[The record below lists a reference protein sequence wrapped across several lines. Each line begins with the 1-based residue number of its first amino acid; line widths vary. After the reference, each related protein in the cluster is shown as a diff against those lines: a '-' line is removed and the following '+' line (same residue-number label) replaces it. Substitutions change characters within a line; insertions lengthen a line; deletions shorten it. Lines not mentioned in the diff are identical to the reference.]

1 MSPTSH
7 KLAFPARLTGVGGP
21 SVFQRRLAEGLGAR
35 GVECVYDA
43 AEATAQAILVIGA
56 TRHIG
61 DLARARRRGIP
72 IVQRLNGRNWIH
84 RRRRTGVL
92 HYLRAVWNNRR
103 LRLVRDR
110 FATAVVYQSE
120 FARGWWE
127 GSCGVAPVH
136 ASVVLNGVPLD
147 RFTPR
152 GPEQPP
158 ADRWRVLV
166 LEARFGGGYEIGLE
180 WAVELAS
187 RLARG
192 GKAVELNIVGV
203 QDGQIPGPA
212 PSGVRIEASGA
223 VPNEQVPALDRG
235 AHFLFSSDL
244 LPACPNSVIEA
255 LGCGLPTVAF
265 DTGSLSEIV
274 KNDAGRL
281 AEYGGDPWRL
291 DPPDLDGLAV
301 AAGEVLMDLPR
312 FRAAARARAEEAF
325 SLDRMVQGYLDVLGW

>member
-1 MSPTSH
+1 
-7 KLAFPARLTGVGGP
+7 
-21 SVFQRRLAEGLGAR
+21 
-35 GVECVYDA
+35 VECVYDPA
-43 AEATAQAILVIGA
+43 DASAEAILVIGA
-56 TRHIG
+56 TRQLG
-61 DLARARRRGIP
+61 DLGRAARRGVP

-84 RRRRTGVL
+84 RRRSTGVL

-127 GSCGVAPVH
+127 GSCGKAPVP

-158 ADRWRVLV
+158 SDRWRVLV

-180 WAVELAS
+180 WALDLAS
-187 RLARG
+187 RLARE
-192 GKAVELNIVGV
+192 GKAVELKIVGK
-203 QDGQIPGPA
+203 QDGVITGAA
-212 PSGVRIEASGA
+212 PSGVRIEAMGA
-223 VPNEQVPALDRG
+223 VPNEEVPALGRG
-235 AHFLFSSDL
+235 SHLLFSSDV

-255 LGCGLPTVAF
+255 LACGLPVLAF
-265 DTGSLSEIV
+265 DTGALPEIV

-281 AEYGGDPWRL
+281 AAYGGDPWRL
-291 DPPDLDGLAV
+291 DPPDLGGLAA
-301 AAGEVLMDLPR
+301 AAGEVLRDVPR